1 MKSVGQWL
9 RVAAPVVAAAI
20 FVVITSRALPAK
32 VASHFGRDGA
42 ANGYMWRHTYV
53 YFMLAFVVL
62 LPLFFS
68 FVANAVAHVPVAMI
82 NIPNRDYWLA
92 PERRGL
98 VVDRLRRQMQMFSAM
113 LVLFLCFVHWEV
125 VRANQSMPATLDN
138 RRFMLGLGLF
148 MAALIVWIVSL
159 RRQFRLPAA

>member
-1 MKSVGQWL
+1 MSRLGQAL
-9 RVAAPVVAAAI
+9 RIAAPVIAAAM
-20 FVVITSRALPAK
+20 FVVISSRAMPPK
-32 VASHFGRDGA
+32 VASHFGPDGS
-42 ANGYMWRHTYV
+42 ANGYMWRDTYV

-62 LPLFFS
+62 LPLLFN
-68 FVANAVAHVPVAMI
+68 FVANAVARLPVTMI